1 MQNITINFISS
12 SLWLFI
18 DTLVAIVF
26 VIFVDAISITYTV
39 SSLAITEISA
49 ILFEDLLISQVYVL
63 GFQP

>member
-49 ILFEDLLISQVYVL
+49 ILFEDLLISQAYVL